1 MIDFFIFLEDKLSIF
16 KTNKTGLRSPKQ
28 NQTYYMTIL
37 PATPA
42 HIHGIITLQ
51 NKYLYAHLTAEERKK
66 GFVTTPFT
74 ESQITDAIDESG
86 LYVALDDEVVIG
98 YVFAGTW
105 AYFYAWPIF
114 PFMIERLAGKKFGD
128 MIIANTNTFQYG
140 PVCIDEKYRGT
151 GLFNL
156 LFEGMRIEMA
166 KRFPIGLTFINQ
178 VNSHS
183 YHAHTKKLGLEMIE
197 TFSFNGNEYY
207 TLAFDTSRSVLK

>member
-1 MIDFFIFLEDKLSIF
+1 
-16 KTNKTGLRSPKQ
+16 
-28 NQTYYMTIL
+28 MTIL

-42 HIHGIITLQ
+42 HIPGIIILQ
-51 NKYLYAHLTAEERKK
+51 NKYLYTHLTADERKK

-74 ESQITDAIDESG
+74 ESQITEAIDESG
-86 LYVALDDEVVIG
+86 LYVALDEELVVG

-105 AYFYAWPIF
+105 AYFSAWPIF
-114 PFMIERLAGKKFGD
+114 PFMIERLTGKKFGD
-128 MIIANTNTFQYG
+128 MIISDTSTFQYG
-140 PVCIDEKYRGT
+140 PFCIDDKYRGT

-156 LFEGMRIEMA
+156 LFEEMRIEMT

-178 VNSHS
+178 VNTHS

-207 TLAFDTSRSVLK
+207 TVAFDTSRSVLK

>member
-1 MIDFFIFLEDKLSIF
+1 
-16 KTNKTGLRSPKQ
+16 
-28 NQTYYMTIL
+28 MTIL
-37 PATPA
+37 PATPT
-42 HIHGIITLQ
+42 HIPGIITLQ
-51 NKYLYAHLTAEERKK
+51 NKYLYAYLTAEERKK

-74 ESQITDAIDESG
+74 ELQIEKAIDEKG
-86 LYVALDDEVVIG
+86 LFIAIDGELVVG

-105 AYFYAWPIF
+105 AYFSAWPIF
-114 PFMIERLAGKKFGD
+114 PLMIERLMGKNFGD
-128 MIIANTNTFQYG
+128 MIISDTNTFQYG

-166 KRFPIGLTFINQ
+166 KKIPIGLTFINQ
-178 VNSHS
+178 INTHS
-183 YHAHTKKLGLEMIE
+183 YHAHTKKLGLEMID

>member
-1 MIDFFIFLEDKLSIF
+1 
-16 KTNKTGLRSPKQ
+16 
-28 NQTYYMTIL
+28 MTIL

-42 HIHGIITLQ
+42 HIPGIIILQ
-51 NKYLYAHLTAEERKK
+51 NKYLFANLTAEERKK

-74 ESQITDAIDESG
+74 ESQIKDAMDEGG
-86 LYVALDDEVVIG
+86 LFIALEGEKVVG

-105 AYFYAWPIF
+105 AYFSAWPIF
-114 PFMIERLAGKKFGD
+114 PFMIERLSGKKFRD
-128 MIIANTNTFQYG
+128 MIISDTNTFQYG

-151 GLFNL
+151 ALFNR
-156 LFEGMRIEMA
+156 LFEGMRIEMT

-197 TFSFNGNEYY
+197 SFSFNGNEYY
-207 TLAFDTSRSVLK
+207 ALGFDTTRSVLR

>member
-1 MIDFFIFLEDKLSIF
+1 MI
-16 KTNKTGLRSPKQ
+16 KTLARSQ
-28 NQTYYMTIL
+28 LMTII
-37 PATPA
+37 PATPT
-42 HIHGIITLQ
+42 HIPGIIILQ

-74 ESQITDAIDESG
+74 ELQIEKAIDENG
-86 LYVALDDEVVIG
+86 LFIAIDGELAVG

-105 AYFYAWPIF
+105 AYFSAWPIF
-114 PFMIERLAGKKFGD
+114 PFMIQRLTGKKFGD
-128 MIIANTNTFQYG
+128 MIISDTNTFQYG

-178 VNSHS
+178 VNTHS
-183 YHAHTKKLGLEMIE
+183 YHAHTKKLGLEMID

>member
-1 MIDFFIFLEDKLSIF
+1 MI
-16 KTNKTGLRSPKQ
+16 KTLARSHL
-28 NQTYYMTIL
+28 MTIL
-37 PATPA
+37 TATPT
-42 HIHGIITLQ
+42 HIPGIITLQ

-74 ESQITDAIDESG
+74 ELQIEKAIDENG
-86 LYVALDDEVVIG
+86 LFIAIDGELVVG

-105 AYFYAWPIF
+105 AYFYSWPIF
-114 PFMIERLAGKKFGD
+114 PFMIERLSGKKFGD
-128 MIIANTNTFQYG
+128 MIISDTNTFQYG
-140 PVCIDEKYRGT
+140 PVCIDDKYRGA

-156 LFEGMRIEMA
+156 LFEGMRIKMA

-178 VNSHS
+178 VNTHS

-207 TLAFDTSRSVLK
+207 SLGFDTGKSVVK